1 MVCICLYLLL
11 TFLEK
16 IFLWILCWVYLGLKE
31 DMVVFLWLWIDSLK
45 WLTSYHVIK
54 LMMLLILLIC
64 SFGKLFACMVCQI
77 IVSNRDTK
85 FLSHFWRTLWA
96 KLGTKLFFSTT
107 CHPQTDSQ
115 TKIVNRTLSTMLRVV
130 LKKNIKM

>member
-64 SFGKLFACMVCQI
+64 SFKKLFACMVCQI